1 MDDVGEPEK
10 DVDMLDLL
18 PSGVKLVDAPILF
31 FVISHKAI
39 ILELADI
46 HRVAVEASDNGS
58 QCVELVRD
66 LSRRLE
72 FLKIVYKYHC
82 AAEDEVVFLALD
94 AQVKNIVFTYSL
106 EHKSIDDL
114 FISIFKCIDCL
125 QKETEEF
132 AKLFD
137 GLTCYIGTIESI
149 ISQHMLK
156 EEEQIFPSLTKQFSS
171 KEQARL
177 VWQYLCSVPLLLL
190 EDFLPWVITSLSSVG
205 KTDFLN
211 FIHVVLP
218 EETLIQEVFSSW
230 LDNDELSSQSCLGHG
245 KGDKSRYGI
254 ANMKHMLKLGTM
266 VVHSSEMK
274 LLTKKNPIDGFH
286 LWHAAIRRDLK
297 EILEELHQLRSSFCL
312 PSLMSLVAQLKFF
325 ADVLN
330 FYSIA
335 LDQIFYP
342 LIDELTKSDPS
353 TSREQFIEGSQIEE
367 LQRLLYCKLQGGIQ
381 LNVLIEMLCQEVE
394 SFVGRISKKLHFLE
408 TAVFLVIRE
417 KCSHEL
423 QLWLLY
429 RSLQMLPL
437 GLLKCMIIW
446 FSAHL
451 SEDESKLILNNVM
464 MGSPVVNR
472 SFASLLYEWVRMGY
486 SGKISLEKFRKDL
499 EEMFSSRSSLLEK
512 SFNNSGSPFSQ
523 LDMQSFDESNN
534 LLSQAASAMTL
545 NNTISYHPS
554 PLGIIEKL
562 DTSYSY
568 EMNTH
573 IFVSDSQK
581 NLSFFAGT
589 SSGSSNTSNVP
600 DHEFMPIDFV
610 HFFHKALKN
619 DIQYVVSL
627 SVKLAEDVGILPEF
641 HRRFHLLHFLLRLHS
656 NSEDE
661 VAFPALES
669 RVTLQNVSHSYTL
682 DHNLEVENFNKI
694 SVILSKLTSMQGDE
708 AVDGKKVK
716 YKRLC
721 LKLHNACIS
730 MQRTLTD
737 HINHEEIELW
747 PLFREHFSVEEQE
760 KIVGNMLGRTKT
772 EILQEMIPWLM
783 ESLTPAEQHDM
794 VLLWRKVTKH
804 TKFFEWLGEW
814 WEPIKREESVNVE
827 KEPKISPLLS
837 IDPLEAVS
845 TYLSRNGV
853 EQGVWNEKGSEFVN
867 RDFDQ
872 HGSFTADKT
881 YNAKRK
887 KNVDVSEDTSRV
899 STVVDKK
906 KFTET
911 VDCVAQNERTCEGI
925 EQCDKSRKQE
935 HHLMTQEELV
945 AVIRKISCDPSLNS
959 EKKSH
964 LMQSLLMRQV
974 YFNLSLVFQ
983 WIVTQKLSNSEV
995 AAANDMEKFP
1005 GQCPSYR
1012 DEQESIFGCSHYKRN
1027 CKLLAPCCKKLFTC
1041 IRCHDETTDHSLDRK
1056 TITQM
1061 MCMNCLKIQP
1071 MGPSCS
1077 NPSCDGFSMG
1087 RYYCKICKLF
1097 EDERQIYHCPF
1108 CNLCRLGKGLG
1119 VGYFHCMN
1127 CNACMSK
1134 SLSVHICRE
1143 KCLEENCP
1151 ICHEYIF
1158 TSTNPVKALPCGHLM
1173 HSTCFQEYTCTH
1185 YTCPICSKSLGD
1197 MQVYFEMLDALLSEQ
1212 TIPEEYAGQTQAIL
1226 CNDCEKRGSA
1236 SFHWLYHKCSYCG
1249 SYNTRLV

>member
-1 MDDVGEPEK
+1 MAVALQMEHVGELEK
-10 DVDMLDLL
+10 DVEMVDL
-18 PSGVKLVDAPILF
+18 PSSLAGVKLVDAPILF

-46 HRVAVEASDNGS
+46 HRVAVEALDTGS
-58 QCVELVRD
+58 QDVELVRD

-94 AQVKNIVFTYSL
+94 AQVKNVVYTYSL

-132 AKLFD
+132 AKLFN
-137 GLTCYIGTIESI
+137 GLTCYIGTIETI

-156 EEEQIFPSLTKQFSS
+156 EEEQIFPSLMKRFSS

-190 EDFLPWVITSLSSVG
+190 EDFLPWVVTSFSSVG

-218 EETLIQEVFSSW
+218 EETLIQEVFISW
-230 LDNDELSSQSCLGHG
+230 LDNNELSAQSYLEHG
-245 KGDKSRYGI
+245 KGAKSHYGI
-254 ANMKHMLKLGTM
+254 ANMKHMLKERTM
-266 VVHSSEMK
+266 VIHSSEMK
-274 LLTKKNPIDGFH
+274 LPTKKNPIDGFH

-297 EILEELHQLRSSFCL
+297 EILEELHQLRNSFCL
-312 PSLMSLVAQLKFF
+312 STLMSLVAQLKFF

-342 LIDELTKSDPS
+342 LIDELNKND
-353 TSREQFIEGSQIEE
+353 TSASHEQFIEGSQIEE
-367 LQRLLYCKLQGGIQ
+367 LQRLLYCKLQDGIQ
-381 LNVLIEMLCQEVE
+381 LNVLVEMLCQEVE
-394 SFVGRISKKLHFLE
+394 SFVGRISKKLQFLE
-408 TAVFLVIRE
+408 TKVFWVIRE
-417 KCSHEL
+417 NCSHEL

-464 MGSPVVNR
+464 LGSPVVNR
-472 SFASLLYEWVRMGY
+472 SFASLLYEWVRTGY

-512 SFNNSGSPFSQ
+512 SFNNSGSSFSQ
-523 LDMQSFDESNN
+523 SDMQSFDKSNN
-534 LLSQAASAMTL
+534 LLLQSASAVTS
-545 NNTISYHPS
+545 NNTVSYHPS

-568 EMNTH
+568 GINTQ
-573 IFVSDSQK
+573 IFSSDSQK
-581 NLSFFAGT
+581 SLSFFPGT
-589 SSGSSNTSNVP
+589 SSRSSNDLKVP
-600 DHEFMPIDFV
+600 IHEFIPIDFV
-610 HFFHKALKN
+610 HFFHKALIN
-619 DIQYVVSL
+619 DIQDVVSL
-627 SVKLAEDVGILPEF
+627 SVKLAEDVGVLAEF
-641 HRRFHLLHFLLRLHS
+641 HRRFHHLHFLLKIHS

-694 SVILSKLTSMQGDE
+694 CVILNKLISLQGDE
-708 AVDGKKVK
+708 VVDGKKLK

-783 ESLTPAEQHDM
+783 ASLTPDEQRGM
-794 VLLWRKVTKH
+794 MMLWRKVTKH

-814 WEPIKREESVNVE
+814 WEPVKREESVNAE
-827 KEPKISPLLS
+827 MEPKIAPLLS

-853 EQGVWNEKGSEFVN
+853 KQGIWNEKGSEFVN
-867 RDFDQ
+867 RDFYQ
-872 HGSFTADKT
+872 NESFTEDKAH
-881 YNAKRK
+881 NAKGK
-887 KNVDVSEDTSRV
+887 QNIELSEDTARY
-899 STVVDKK
+899 STVVDNNKC
-906 KFTET
+906 TET
-911 VDCVAQNERTCEGI
+911 VDSIAQKETTCQDI
-925 EQCDKSRKQE
+925 ESCDKSRIQE
-935 HHLMTQEELV
+935 HHLLTQEELV
-945 AVIRKISCDPSLNS
+945 SVIRKISCDSSLDS
-959 EKKSH
+959 EMKSH
-964 LMQSLLMRQV
+964 LMQSLLM
-974 YFNLSLVFQ
+974 SQ
-983 WIVTQKLSNSEV
+983 WILTQKLSNSEV

-1005 GQCPSYR
+1005 GQCPSYL

-1027 CKLLAPCCKKLFTC
+1027 CKLLAPCCKKLFPC
-1041 IRCHDETTDHSLDRK
+1041 IRCHDETTDHTLDRK

-1061 MCMNCLKIQP
+1061 MCMKCLKIQP
-1071 MGPSCS
+1071 IGPSCS
-1077 NPSCDGFSMG
+1077 TPSCDGFSMG

-1097 EDERQIYHCPF
+1097 DDERQIYHCPF

-1134 SLSVHICRE
+1134 SLSVHVCRE

-1173 HSTCFQEYTCTH
+1173 HSKCFQEYTCSH

-1212 TIPEEYAGQTQAIL
+1212 KIPEEYAGQTQAIL
-1226 CNDCEKRGSA
+1226 CNDCEKRGTA
-1236 SFHWLYHKCSYCG
+1236 SFHWLYHKCSNCG

>member
-1 MDDVGEPEK
+1 MKNV
-10 DVDMLDLL
+10 
-18 PSGVKLVDAPILF
+18 
-31 FVISHKAI
+31 
-39 ILELADI
+39 
-46 HRVAVEASDNGS
+46 
-58 QCVELVRD
+58 
-66 LSRRLE
+66 
-72 FLKIVYKYHC
+72 VY
-82 AAEDEVVFLALD
+82 
-94 AQVKNIVFTYSL
+94 TYSL

-114 FISIFKCIDCL
+114 FVSIFKCIDCL

-132 AKLFD
+132 AKLFN
-137 GLTCYIGTIESI
+137 GLTCYIGTIETI

-156 EEEQIFPSLTKQFSS
+156 EEEQIFPSLMKRFSS

-190 EDFLPWVITSLSSVG
+190 EDFLPWVITSLSSVR

-218 EETLIQEVFSSW
+218 EETLIQEVFISW
-230 LDNDELSSQSCLGHG
+230 LDNNELSAQSCLEHG
-245 KGDKSRYGI
+245 KGANSHYGI
-254 ANMKHMLKLGTM
+254 ANMKHMLKERTI

-274 LLTKKNPIDGFH
+274 LPTKKNPIDGFH

-297 EILEELHQLRSSFCL
+297 EILEELHHLRNSFCL
-312 PSLMSLVAQLKFF
+312 STLMSLVAQLKFF
-325 ADVLN
+325 AEVLN

-335 LDQIFYP
+335 LDQTFYP
-342 LIDELTKSDPS
+342 LIDELNKSDAS
-353 TSREQFIEGSQIEE
+353 ASHEQFIEGSQIEE
-367 LQRLLYCKLQGGIQ
+367 LQRLLYCKLQDVIQ
-381 LNVLIEMLCQEVE
+381 LNVLVEMLCQEVE

-408 TAVFLVIRE
+408 TKVFLVIRE
-417 KCSHEL
+417 NCSHEL

-464 MGSPVVNR
+464 LGSPVVNR
-472 SFASLLYEWVRMGY
+472 SFTSLLYEWVRTGY

-512 SFNNSGSPFSQ
+512 SFNNSGSSFLQS
-523 LDMQSFDESNN
+523 DMQSFDQSNN
-534 LLSQAASAMTL
+534 LLFQSASAVTSK
-545 NNTISYHPS
+545 NSVSYHPS

-568 EMNTH
+568 GINTQ
-573 IFVSDSQK
+573 IFSSDSQK
-581 NLSFFAGT
+581 SLSFFPGT
-589 SSGSSNTSNVP
+589 SSRSSNDLKVP
-600 DHEFMPIDFV
+600 IREFIPIDFV
-610 HFFHKALKN
+610 HFFHKALIN
-619 DIQYVVSL
+619 DIQDVVSL
-627 SVKLAEDVGILPEF
+627 SVKLAEDVGVLAEF
-641 HRRFHLLHFLLRLHS
+641 HRRFHHLHFLLRIHS

-669 RVTLQNVSHSYTL
+669 RVTLQNVSHSYSL

-694 SVILSKLTSMQGDE
+694 SVILNKFISLQGDE
-708 AVDGKKVK
+708 VVDGKKFK

-783 ESLTPAEQHDM
+783 ASLTPDEQRGM
-794 VLLWRKVTKH
+794 MMLWRKVTKH

-814 WEPIKREESVNVE
+814 WEPVKREESLNAE
-827 KEPKISPLLS
+827 MEPKIAPFLS

-853 EQGVWNEKGSEFVN
+853 KQGIWNEKGSEFVN
-867 RDFDQ
+867 HDIYQ
-872 HGSFTADKT
+872 HGSFTEDKAH
-881 YNAKRK
+881 NAKGK
-887 KNVDVSEDTSRV
+887 QNIDLSEDMARY
-899 STVVDKK
+899 STVVDKNK
-906 KFTET
+906 YTET
-911 VDCVAQNERTCEGI
+911 VDSIAQKETTCQDI
-925 EQCDKSRKQE
+925 ESCDKSRLQE
-935 HHLMTQEELV
+935 HHLLTQEELV
-945 AVIRKISCDPSLNS
+945 SVIRKISCDSSLDS
-959 EKKSH
+959 EMRSH
-964 LMQSLLMRQV
+964 LMQSLLM
-974 YFNLSLVFQ
+974 SQ
-983 WIVTQKLSNSEV
+983 WILTQKLSDSEV
-995 AAANDMEKFP
+995 AAANDTEKFP

-1012 DEQESIFGCSHYKRN
+1012 DEQEIIFGCSHYKRN
-1027 CKLLAPCCKKLFTC
+1027 CKLLAPCCKKLFPC
-1041 IRCHDETTDHSLDRK
+1041 IRCHDETTDHTLDRK

-1061 MCMNCLKIQP
+1061 MCMKCLKIQP
-1071 MGPSCS
+1071 IGPSCS
-1077 NPSCDGFSMG
+1077 TPSCDGFSMG

-1097 EDERQIYHCPF
+1097 DDERQIYHCPF

-1134 SLSVHICRE
+1134 SLSVHVCRE

-1173 HSTCFQEYTCTH
+1173 HSKCFQEYTCSH

-1212 TIPEEYAGQTQAIL
+1212 KIPEEYAGQTQAIL
-1226 CNDCEKRGSA
+1226 CNDCEKRGTA
-1236 SFHWLYHKCSYCG
+1236 SFHWLYHKCSSCG

>member
-1 MDDVGEPEK
+1 M
-10 DVDMLDLL
+10 VDL
-18 PSGVKLVDAPILF
+18 PSSLAGVKLVDAPILF

-46 HRVAVEASDNGS
+46 HRVAVEALDTGS
-58 QCVELVRD
+58 QDVELVRD

-94 AQVKNIVFTYSL
+94 AQVKNVVYTYSL

-132 AKLFD
+132 AKLFN
-137 GLTCYIGTIESI
+137 GLTCYIGTIETI

-156 EEEQIFPSLTKQFSS
+156 EEEQIFPSLMKRFSS

-190 EDFLPWVITSLSSVG
+190 EDFLPWVVTSFSSVG

-218 EETLIQEVFSSW
+218 EETLIQEVFISW
-230 LDNDELSSQSCLGHG
+230 LDNNELSAQSYLEHG
-245 KGDKSRYGI
+245 KGAKSHYGI
-254 ANMKHMLKLGTM
+254 ANMKHMLKERTM
-266 VVHSSEMK
+266 VIHSSEMK
-274 LLTKKNPIDGFH
+274 LPTKKNPIDGFH

-297 EILEELHQLRSSFCL
+297 EILEELHQLRNSFCL
-312 PSLMSLVAQLKFF
+312 STLMSLVAQLKFF

-342 LIDELTKSDPS
+342 LIDELNKNDASAS
-353 TSREQFIEGSQIEE
+353 HEQFIEGSQIEE
-367 LQRLLYCKLQGGIQ
+367 LQRLLYCKLQDGIQ
-381 LNVLIEMLCQEVE
+381 LNVLVEMLCQEVE
-394 SFVGRISKKLHFLE
+394 SFVGRISKKLQFLE
-408 TAVFLVIRE
+408 TKVFWVIRE
-417 KCSHEL
+417 NCSHEL

-464 MGSPVVNR
+464 LGSPVVNR
-472 SFASLLYEWVRMGY
+472 SFASLLYEWVRTGY

-512 SFNNSGSPFSQ
+512 SFNNSGSSFSQ
-523 LDMQSFDESNN
+523 SDMQSFDKSNN
-534 LLSQAASAMTL
+534 LLLQSASAVTS
-545 NNTISYHPS
+545 NNTVSYHPS

-568 EMNTH
+568 GINTQ
-573 IFVSDSQK
+573 IFSSDSQK
-581 NLSFFAGT
+581 SLSFFPGT
-589 SSGSSNTSNVP
+589 SSRSSNDLKVP
-600 DHEFMPIDFV
+600 IHEFIPIDFV
-610 HFFHKALKN
+610 HFFHKALIN
-619 DIQYVVSL
+619 DIQDVVSL
-627 SVKLAEDVGILPEF
+627 SVKLAEDVGVLAEF
-641 HRRFHLLHFLLRLHS
+641 HRRFHHLHFLLKIHS

-694 SVILSKLTSMQGDE
+694 CVILNKLISFQGDE
-708 AVDGKKVK
+708 VVDGKKLK

-783 ESLTPAEQHDM
+783 ASLTPDEQRGM
-794 VLLWRKVTKH
+794 MMLWRKVTKH
-804 TKFFEWLGEW
+804 TKFFEWLGE
-814 WEPIKREESVNVE
+814 
-827 KEPKISPLLS
+827 
-837 IDPLEAVS
+837 
-845 TYLSRNGV
+845 
-853 EQGVWNEKGSEFVN
+853 
-867 RDFDQ
+867 
-872 HGSFTADKT
+872 
-881 YNAKRK
+881 
-887 KNVDVSEDTSRV
+887 
-899 STVVDKK
+899 
-906 KFTET
+906 
-911 VDCVAQNERTCEGI
+911 C
-925 EQCDKSRKQE
+925 
-935 HHLMTQEELV
+935 
-945 AVIRKISCDPSLNS
+945 
-959 EKKSH
+959 
-964 LMQSLLMRQV
+964 
-974 YFNLSLVFQ
+974 Q
-983 WIVTQKLSNSEV
+983 WILTQKLSNSEV

-1005 GQCPSYR
+1005 GQCPSYL

-1027 CKLLAPCCKKLFTC
+1027 CKLLAPCCKKLFPC
-1041 IRCHDETTDHSLDRK
+1041 IRCHDETTDHTLDRK

-1061 MCMNCLKIQP
+1061 MCMKCLKIQP
-1071 MGPSCS
+1071 IGPSCS
-1077 NPSCDGFSMG
+1077 TPSCDGFSMG

-1097 EDERQIYHCPF
+1097 DDERQIYHCPF

-1134 SLSVHICRE
+1134 SLSVHVCRE

-1173 HSTCFQEYTCTH
+1173 HSKCFQEYTCSH

-1212 TIPEEYAGQTQAIL
+1212 KIPEEYAGQTQAIL
-1226 CNDCEKRGSA
+1226 CNDCEKRGTA
-1236 SFHWLYHKCSYCG
+1236 SFHWLYHKCSNCG

>member
-1 MDDVGEPEK
+1 MEEGEPEK
-10 DVDMLDLL
+10 DVDMTSSLA
-18 PSGVKLVDAPILF
+18 GVKLVDAPILF

-39 ILELADI
+39 TLELADI
-46 HRVAVEASDNGS
+46 HRVAVEALDTGS
-58 QCVELVRD
+58 QGVELIRD

-72 FLKIVYKYHC
+72 FLQIVYKYHC

-94 AQVKNIVFTYSL
+94 AQVKNVVFTYSL

-114 FISIFKCIDCL
+114 FSSIFKCIDCL
-125 QKETEEF
+125 QKEKEDF
-132 AKLFD
+132 SKLFN
-137 GLTCYIGTIESI
+137 GLTCYIGTIESF

-156 EEEQIFPSLTKQFSS
+156 EEKQIFPSLMKRFSS

-177 VWQYLCSVPLLLL
+177 VWQYLCSVPMLLL
-190 EDFLPWVITSLSSVG
+190 EDFLPWVITTLSSVG
-205 KTDFLN
+205 KADFLN

-218 EETLIQEVFSSW
+218 EETLIQELFISW
-230 LDNDELSSQSCLGHG
+230 LDNTELSAQSCLEHG
-245 KGDKSRYGI
+245 KGTKSHYGI

-312 PSLMSLVAQLKFF
+312 STLMSLVAQLKFF

-342 LIDELTKSDPS
+342 LVDELTKNDPS
-353 TSREQFIEGSQIEE
+353 TSHEQFSEGSQIEE

-381 LNVLIEMLCQEVE
+381 LNVLVEMLCQEVE

-408 TAVFLVIRE
+408 TQVFLVIRE
-417 KCSHEL
+417 NCSHEL

-464 MGSPVVNR
+464 RGSPVVNKF
-472 SFASLLYEWVRMGY
+472 FASLLYEWVRTGY

-512 SFNNSGSPFSQ
+512 SFNNSGSSSSQ
-523 LDMQSFDESNN
+523 LDMQSFDKSNN
-534 LLSQAASAMTL
+534 LLLQPASSMTS
-545 NNTISYHPS
+545 NNTVSYHS
-554 PLGIIEKL
+554 SSLSIIEKI
-562 DTSYSY
+562 DTSYSSGI
-568 EMNTH
+568 NTH
-573 IFVSDSQK
+573 IFFSDSQK
-581 NLSFFAGT
+581 NLSFFPGT
-589 SSGSSNTSNVP
+589 SSRSSNDVNIP
-600 DHEFMPIDFV
+600 NREFIPIDFV
-610 HFFHKALKN
+610 HFFHKALRN
-619 DIQYVVSL
+619 DIQHVVSL
-627 SVKLAEDVGILPEF
+627 SVKLAEDVGILAEF
-641 HRRFHLLHFLLRLHS
+641 HRRFHLLHFLLRHHS

-669 RVTLQNVSHSYTL
+669 RVTFQNISHSYTL
-682 DHNLEVENFNKI
+682 DHNLEVEHFNKV
-694 SVILSKLTSMQGDE
+694 SVILSKLISLQDDE
-708 AVDGKKVK
+708 VVDGKKLR

-721 LKLHNACIS
+721 LKLHNACMS
-730 MQRTLTD
+730 MQQTLTD

-760 KIVGNMLGRTKT
+760 KIVGNMFGRTKA
-772 EILQEMIPWLM
+772 EFLQEIIPWLM
-783 ESLTPAEQHDM
+783 ASLTPGEQHSM
-794 VLLWRKVTKH
+794 MFLLRKVTRH

-814 WEPIKREESVNVE
+814 WEPIKREESLNVE
-827 KEPKISPLLS
+827 KEPKISPVFS
-837 IDPLEAVS
+837 VDPLEAVS

-853 EQGVWNEKGSEFVN
+853 KQGIWNEKGSEFSSAEFVN
-867 RDFDQ
+867 RDCCQ
-872 HGSFTADKT
+872 HVSLSADKKH
-881 YNAKRK
+881 NAKGK
-887 KNVDVSEDTSRV
+887 QNVDLSEDKARF
-899 STVVDKK
+899 STAVDKK
-906 KFTET
+906 KCTET
-911 VDCVAQNERTCEGI
+911 DVCVAQKETTCQRKEM
-925 EQCDKSRKQE
+925 CCKSRKQE
-935 HHLMTQEELV
+935 HHLMAQEELV
-945 AVIRKISCDPSLNS
+945 AVIRRISCDSSLDS

-964 LMQSLLMRQV
+964 LMQSLLM
-974 YFNLSLVFQ
+974 SQ

-995 AAANDMEKFP
+995 AASNDVEKFP

-1012 DEQESIFGCSHYKRN
+1012 DEHESVFGCNHYKRN
-1027 CKLLAPCCKKLFTC
+1027 NKLLAPCCKKLFTC
-1041 IRCHDETTDHSLDRK
+1041 IRCHDETTDHDHSLDRK

-1061 MCMNCLKIQP
+1061 MCMKCFKIQP
-1071 MGPSCS
+1071 IGPSCS
-1077 NPSCDGFSMG
+1077 TPSCNGFSMG

-1097 EDERQIYHCPF
+1097 DDERQIYHCPF

-1119 VGYFHCMN
+1119 VDYFHCMN

-1134 SLSVHICRE
+1134 SLSVHVCRE

-1173 HSTCFQEYTCTH
+1173 HSVCFQEYTCTH

-1212 TIPEEYAGQTQAIL
+1212 KIPEEYAGQTQAIL
-1226 CNDCEKRGSA
+1226 CNDCEKRGTA
-1236 SFHWLYHKCSYCG
+1236 SFHWLYHKCSYCA

>member
-1 MDDVGEPEK
+1 MK
-10 DVDMLDLL
+10 
-18 PSGVKLVDAPILF
+18 
-31 FVISHKAI
+31 
-39 ILELADI
+39 
-46 HRVAVEASDNGS
+46 R
-58 QCVELVRD
+58 
-66 LSRRLE
+66 
-72 FLKIVYKYHC
+72 
-82 AAEDEVVFLALD
+82 
-94 AQVKNIVFTYSL
+94 
-106 EHKSIDDL
+106 
-114 FISIFKCIDCL
+114 
-125 QKETEEF
+125 
-132 AKLFD
+132 
-137 GLTCYIGTIESI
+137 
-149 ISQHMLK
+149 
-156 EEEQIFPSLTKQFSS
+156 FSS

-190 EDFLPWVITSLSSVG
+190 EDFLPWVFISWFDNNEPSS
-205 KTDFLN
+205 
-211 FIHVVLP
+211 H
-218 EETLIQEVFSSW
+218 
-230 LDNDELSSQSCLGHG
+230 SCLERG
-245 KGDKSRYGI
+245 KGAKSLYGI
-254 ANMKHMLKLGTM
+254 ANMKHMLKLGPM
-266 VVHSSEMK
+266 VICSREMK
-274 LLTKKNPIDGFH
+274 LLTKKKPIDGFH

-312 PSLMSLVAQLKFF
+312 STLMSLVAQLKFF

-342 LIDELTKSDPS
+342 LVDEITQSDSS
-353 TSREQFIEGSQIEE
+353 TSREQFIEGSRIEE
-367 LQRLLYCKLQGGIQ
+367 LQRLLYCRLQGGIQ
-381 LNVLIEMLCQEVE
+381 LNVLVEMLCQEVE

-408 TAVFLVIRE
+408 IEVFLVIRE
-417 KCSHEL
+417 NCSHEL

-464 MGSPVVNR
+464 LGSPVVNK
-472 SFASLLYEWVRMGY
+472 SFASLLYEWVRTGY

-512 SFNNSGSPFSQ
+512 SFNNSRSPFSQ
-523 LDMQSFDESNN
+523 LDVQSFDESNN
-534 LLSQAASAMTL
+534 MLLQPASAMRS
-545 NNTISYHPS
+545 NNTVSYHPF

-562 DTSYSY
+562 DTSYSCGI
-568 EMNTH
+568 NTH
-573 IFVSDSQK
+573 IFFSDSQK
-581 NLSFFAGT
+581 DLSFFPGT
-589 SSGSSNTSNVP
+589 SSRSSNDLNFP
-600 DHEFMPIDFV
+600 NREIMPIDFV
-610 HFFHKALKN
+610 HFFHKALRN

-627 SVKLAEDVGILPEF
+627 SVKLVEDVGILAEF
-641 HRRFHLLHFLLRLHS
+641 HRRFHLLHLLLRLHS

-661 VAFPALES
+661 IAFPALES

-682 DHNLEVENFNKI
+682 DHNLEAENFNKI
-694 SVILSKLTSMQGDE
+694 SIILSKITSMQGDE
-708 AVDGKKVK
+708 VVDDQNLK

-730 MQRTLTD
+730 MQRTLSD

-760 KIVGNMLGRTKT
+760 KIVANMLGRTKA

-783 ESLTPAEQHDM
+783 ASLTQDEQQDM
-794 VLLWRKVTKH
+794 MILWRNVTKH

-814 WEPIKREESVNVE
+814 WEPIKREESVIIE
-827 KEPKISPLLS
+827 KEPTISPFLS
-837 IDPLEAVS
+837 IDPLEDVS

-853 EQGVWNEKGSEFVN
+853 RQGIWNEKGSEFSSAEFAN
-867 RDFDQ
+867 LDFDN
-872 HGSFTADKT
+872 HGSFTADKS
-881 YNAKRK
+881 YNAKKK
-887 KNVDVSEDTSRV
+887 KNVDLSEDTSRF

-906 KFTET
+906 KCTEI
-911 VDCVAQNERTCEGI
+911 VDNVSQKETTCQGI
-925 EQCDKSRKQE
+925 ELCDQSRKQD

-945 AVIRKISCDPSLNS
+945 AVIRRISCDSSLDS
-959 EKKSH
+959 GKKSH
-964 LMQSLLMRQV
+964 LMQSLLM
-974 YFNLSLVFQ
+974 SP

-995 AAANDMEKFP
+995 VVANDMEKFP
-1005 GQCPSYR
+1005 GQCRSYH

-1056 TITQM
+1056 SITQM
-1061 MCMNCLKIQP
+1061 MCIHCLKIQP
-1071 MGPSCS
+1071 IGPFCSTPSCG
-1077 NPSCDGFSMG
+1077 GFSMG

-1097 EDERQIYHCPF
+1097 DDERQIYHCPF

-1119 VGYFHCMN
+1119 VDYFHCMN

-1134 SLSVHICRE
+1134 SLSVHVCRE
-1143 KCLEENCP
+1143 NCLEENCP

-1173 HSTCFQEYTCTH
+1173 HSVCFQEYTCTH

-1212 TIPEEYAGQTQAIL
+1212 KIPGEYAGQTQAIL
-1226 CNDCEKRGSA
+1226 CNDCEKRGTA

-1249 SYNTRLV
+1249 SYNTRLI

>member
-10 DVDMLDLL
+10 DVDMVDSSLA
-18 PSGVKLVDAPILF
+18 GVKLVDSPILF

-46 HRVAVEASDNGS
+46 HRVAVEASDTGS
-58 QCVELVRD
+58 QGLELVRD

-94 AQVKNIVFTYSL
+94 AQVKNVVFTYSL

-114 FISIFKCIDCL
+114 FVSIFKCIDCL

-132 AKLFD
+132 AKLFN
-137 GLTCYIGTIESI
+137 GLTCYLGTIESI

-156 EEEQIFPSLTKQFSS
+156 EEEQIFPSLMKRFSS

-190 EDFLPWVITSLSSVG
+190 EDFLTWVITSLSSVG

-218 EETLIQEVFSSW
+218 EETLIQEVFISW
-230 LDNDELSSQSCLGHG
+230 LDNNELSSQSCLELG
-245 KGDKSRYGI
+245 KGAKSHYGI

-266 VVHSSEMK
+266 VVRSSEMK
-274 LLTKKNPIDGFH
+274 LRTKKNPIDGFH
-286 LWHAAIRRDLK
+286 LWHAAIRRDLR

-312 PSLMSLVAQLKFF
+312 STLMSLVAQLKFF

-342 LIDELTKSDPS
+342 LIDEITKSNSS

-381 LNVLIEMLCQEVE
+381 LNVLVEMLCQEVE

-408 TAVFLVIRE
+408 TEVFLVIRE
-417 KCSHEL
+417 NCSHEL

-437 GLLKCMIIW
+437 ELLKCMIIW

-464 MGSPVVNR
+464 LGSPVVNR
-472 SFASLLYEWVRMGY
+472 SFASLLYEWVRTGY

-512 SFNNSGSPFSQ
+512 SFSNSGSPFSQ
-523 LDMQSFDESNN
+523 LDMQSFGESNK
-534 LLSQAASAMTL
+534 LLLQPASAMTS
-545 NNTISYHPS
+545 NNTVSYHPS
-554 PLGIIEKL
+554 PLGVIEKL

-568 EMNTH
+568 GINTH
-573 IFVSDSQK
+573 IFFSDSQK
-581 NLSFFAGT
+581 SLSFFPGT
-589 SSGSSNTSNVP
+589 SSRSSNDSNFP
-600 DHEFMPIDFV
+600 KHEFIPIDFV

-627 SVKLAEDVGILPEF
+627 SVKLAEDVGILAEF

-661 VAFPALES
+661 IAFPALES

-682 DHNLEVENFNKI
+682 DHNLEAENFNKI
-694 SVILSKLTSMQGDE
+694 SVILSKLTSMQDDE
-708 AVDGKKVK
+708 VVDGKKLK

-760 KIVGNMLGRTKT
+760 KIVGNMLGRTKA

-783 ESLTPAEQHDM
+783 ASLTPDEQHGM
-794 VLLWRKVTKH
+794 MLLWRKVTKH

-845 TYLSRNGV
+845 TYLSKNGV
-853 EQGVWNEKGSEFVN
+853 RQGIWNEKGSEFSSAEFASH
-867 RDFDQ
+867 DFDQ

-881 YNAKRK
+881 YNAKKK
-887 KNVDVSEDTSRV
+887 KNVDLSEDTSRF
-899 STVVDKK
+899 STVVEKK
-906 KFTET
+906 KCTET
-911 VDCVAQNERTCEGI
+911 VDCVAQKETTCQGI
-925 EQCDKSRKQE
+925 ELCDKSRKQE

-945 AVIRKISCDPSLNS
+945 AVIRRISCDSSLDS

-964 LMQSLLMRQV
+964 LMQSLLM
-974 YFNLSLVFQ
+974 SQ

-995 AAANDMEKFP
+995 VAANDLEKFP

-1027 CKLLAPCCKKLFTC
+1027 CKLLAPCCKMFFTC
-1041 IRCHDETTDHSLDRK
+1041 IRCHDETTDHTLERK

-1061 MCMNCLKIQP
+1061 MCMHCLKIQP
-1071 MGPSCS
+1071 IGRSCSTPSCG
-1077 NPSCDGFSMG
+1077 GFSMG

-1097 EDERQIYHCPF
+1097 DDERQIYHCPF

-1119 VGYFHCMN
+1119 FDYFHCMN

-1134 SLSVHICRE
+1134 SLSVHVCRE

-1173 HSTCFQEYTCTH
+1173 HSVCFQEYTCTH

-1212 TIPEEYAGQTQAIL
+1212 KIPEEYAGQTQAIL
-1226 CNDCEKRGSA
+1226 CNDCEKRGTA

>member
-1 MDDVGEPEK
+1 MDDLGELEK
-10 DVDMLDLL
+10 DADMVDLTSSLA
-18 PSGVKLVDAPILF
+18 GVKLVDAPILF

-46 HRVAVEASDNGS
+46 HRVAVEASETGS
-58 QCVELVRD
+58 QHVELVRD

-94 AQVKNIVFTYSL
+94 AQVKNVVYTYSL

-114 FISIFKCIDCL
+114 FVSIFKCIDCL

-132 AKLFD
+132 AKLFN
-137 GLTCYIGTIESI
+137 GLTCYIGTIETI

-156 EEEQIFPSLTKQFSS
+156 EEEQIFPSLMKRFSS

-190 EDFLPWVITSLSSVG
+190 EDFLPWVITSLSSVR

-218 EETLIQEVFSSW
+218 EETLIQEVFISW
-230 LDNDELSSQSCLGHG
+230 LDNNELSAQSCLEHG
-245 KGDKSRYGI
+245 KGANSHYGI
-254 ANMKHMLKLGTM
+254 ANMKHMLKERTI

-274 LLTKKNPIDGFH
+274 LPTKKNPIDGFH

-297 EILEELHQLRSSFCL
+297 EILEELHHLRNSFCL
-312 PSLMSLVAQLKFF
+312 STLMSLVAQLKFF
-325 ADVLN
+325 AEVLN

-335 LDQIFYP
+335 LDQTFYP
-342 LIDELTKSDPS
+342 LIDELNKSDAS
-353 TSREQFIEGSQIEE
+353 ASHEQFIEGSQIEE
-367 LQRLLYCKLQGGIQ
+367 LQRLLYCKLQDVIQ
-381 LNVLIEMLCQEVE
+381 LNVLVEMLCQEVE

-408 TAVFLVIRE
+408 TKVFLVIRE
-417 KCSHEL
+417 NCSHEL

-464 MGSPVVNR
+464 LGSPVVNR
-472 SFASLLYEWVRMGY
+472 SFTSLLYEWVRTGY

-512 SFNNSGSPFSQ
+512 SFNNSGSSFLQS
-523 LDMQSFDESNN
+523 DMQSFDQSNN
-534 LLSQAASAMTL
+534 LLFQSASAVTSK
-545 NNTISYHPS
+545 NSVSYHPS

-568 EMNTH
+568 GINTQ
-573 IFVSDSQK
+573 IFSSDSQK
-581 NLSFFAGT
+581 SLSFFPGT
-589 SSGSSNTSNVP
+589 SSRSSNDLKVP
-600 DHEFMPIDFV
+600 IREFIPIDFV
-610 HFFHKALKN
+610 HFFHKALIN
-619 DIQYVVSL
+619 DIQDVVSL
-627 SVKLAEDVGILPEF
+627 SVKLAEDVGVLAEF
-641 HRRFHLLHFLLRLHS
+641 HRRFHHLHFLLRIHS

-669 RVTLQNVSHSYTL
+669 RVTLQNVSHSYSL

-694 SVILSKLTSMQGDE
+694 SVILNKFISLQGDE
-708 AVDGKKVK
+708 VVDGKKFK

-783 ESLTPAEQHDM
+783 ASLTPDEQRGM
-794 VLLWRKVTKH
+794 MMLWRKVTKH

-814 WEPIKREESVNVE
+814 WEPVKREESLNAE
-827 KEPKISPLLS
+827 MEPKIAPFLS

-853 EQGVWNEKGSEFVN
+853 KQGIWNEKGSEFVN
-867 RDFDQ
+867 HDIYQ
-872 HGSFTADKT
+872 HGSFTEDKAH
-881 YNAKRK
+881 NAKGK
-887 KNVDVSEDTSRV
+887 QNIDLSEDMARY
-899 STVVDKK
+899 STVVDKNK
-906 KFTET
+906 YTET
-911 VDCVAQNERTCEGI
+911 VDSIAQKETTCQDI
-925 EQCDKSRKQE
+925 ESCDKSRLQE
-935 HHLMTQEELV
+935 HHLLTQEELV
-945 AVIRKISCDPSLNS
+945 SVIRKISCDSSLDS
-959 EKKSH
+959 EMRSH
-964 LMQSLLMRQV
+964 LMQSLLM
-974 YFNLSLVFQ
+974 SQ
-983 WIVTQKLSNSEV
+983 WILTQKLSDSEV
-995 AAANDMEKFP
+995 AAANDTEKFP

-1012 DEQESIFGCSHYKRN
+1012 DEQEIIFGCSHYKRN
-1027 CKLLAPCCKKLFTC
+1027 CKLLAPCCKKLFPC
-1041 IRCHDETTDHSLDRK
+1041 IRCHDETTDHTLDRK

-1061 MCMNCLKIQP
+1061 MCMKCLKIQP
-1071 MGPSCS
+1071 IGPSCS
-1077 NPSCDGFSMG
+1077 TPSCDGFSMG

-1097 EDERQIYHCPF
+1097 DDERQIYHCPF

-1134 SLSVHICRE
+1134 SLSVHVCRE

-1173 HSTCFQEYTCTH
+1173 HSKCFQEYTCSH

-1212 TIPEEYAGQTQAIL
+1212 KIPEEYAGQTQAIL
-1226 CNDCEKRGSA
+1226 CNDCEKRGTA
-1236 SFHWLYHKCSYCG
+1236 SFHWLYHKCSSCG

>member
-1 MDDVGEPEK
+1 MEDVGEVEK
-10 DVDMLDLL
+10 DVDMVDL
-18 PSGVKLVDAPILF
+18 PSSLAGVKLADAPILF
-31 FVISHKAI
+31 FVISHKSI

-46 HRVAVEASDNGS
+46 HRVAVEASDTGS
-58 QCVELVRD
+58 QDLQLVRD
-66 LSRRLE
+66 LSRRLD

-114 FISIFKCIDCL
+114 FSSIFKCIDCL

-132 AKLFD
+132 AQLFN
-137 GLTCYIGTIESI
+137 GLTCYIGTIETI

-156 EEEQIFPSLTKQFSS
+156 EEEEIFPSLIKRFSS

-190 EDFLPWVITSLSSVG
+190 EDFLPWVMTSLSSVG
-205 KTDFLN
+205 KTDFMN
-211 FIHVVLP
+211 FIRVVLP
-218 EETLIQEVFSSW
+218 EETLVQEVFISW
-230 LDNDELSSQSCLGHG
+230 LDNNELYAQSRLKYG
-245 KGDKSRYGI
+245 KGAKPHYGI
-254 ANMKHMLKLGTM
+254 GNMKHMLKQGTV
-266 VVHSSEMK
+266 VVHSREMK
-274 LLTKKNPIDGFH
+274 QPTKKNAIDGFH

-297 EILEELHQLRSSFCL
+297 EILEELYQLRSSFCL
-312 PSLMSLVAQLKFF
+312 STLMSLVAQLKFF

-342 LIDELTKSDPS
+342 LIDELTRSDPS
-353 TSREQFIEGSQIEE
+353 TSFEQFIEASQIEE

-394 SFVGRISKKLHFLE
+394 SFIGRISKKLHFLE
-408 TAVFLVIRE
+408 NTVFLVIRE
-417 KCSHEL
+417 NCNHEL
-423 QLWLLY
+423 QIWLLY

-464 MGSPVVNR
+464 LGSPLVSR
-472 SFASLLYEWVRMGY
+472 PFASLLYEWVRTGY

-512 SFNNSGSPFSQ
+512 SLNNSGSSFSQ
-523 LDMQSFDESNN
+523 LDMQSFDKSNN
-534 LLSQAASAMTL
+534 LLSPSSSAVTL
-545 NNTISYHPS
+545 SSTVSYHPS
-554 PLGIIEKL
+554 PLDIIKKL
-562 DTSYSY
+562 DTSYSCGI
-568 EMNTH
+568 NTQ
-573 IFVSDSQK
+573 IFFSDSQK
-581 NLSFFAGT
+581 NLSFFPGT
-589 SSGSSNTSNVP
+589 SSRPSDDLKFPNHDFV
-600 DHEFMPIDFV
+600 PIDFV
-610 HFFHKALKN
+610 HFFHRALKN
-619 DIQYVVSL
+619 DIQDVVSL
-627 SVKLAEDVGILPEF
+627 SVKLAEDVGILVEF
-641 HRRFHLLHFLLRLHS
+641 HRRFQHLHFLLRVHS

-682 DHNLEVENFNKI
+682 DHNMEVENFNKI
-694 SVILSKLTSMQGDE
+694 SVILSKLTNLQGDRV
-708 AVDGKKVK
+708 VDGKKLK

-721 LKLHNACIS
+721 FKLHNACIS

-747 PLFREHFSVEEQE
+747 PLFRDHFSVEEQE
-760 KIVGNMLGRTKT
+760 KIIGNMLGRTKT
-772 EILQEMIPWLM
+772 EVLQEMIPWLM
-783 ESLTPAEQHDM
+783 ASLTPDEQRSM
-794 VLLWRKVTKH
+794 MLLWRKVTKH

-814 WEPIKREESVNVE
+814 WEPIKREESL
-827 KEPKISPLLS
+827 KQPKISPLLS
-837 IDPLEAVS
+837 TDPLEAVS

-853 EQGVWNEKGSEFVN
+853 KQGIWNENGYDFVN
-867 RDFDQ
+867 HDFYQ
-872 HGSFTADKT
+872 HGSFSDDKAH
-881 YNAKRK
+881 NAKGK
-887 KNVDVSEDTSRV
+887 QNIDLSEDTTRL

-906 KFTET
+906 KCTET
-911 VDCVAQNERTCEGI
+911 VDCVAKKETTCQDTEL
-925 EQCDKSRKQE
+925 CDKSMKQE
-935 HHLMTQEELV
+935 HHLLNQEELV
-945 AVIRKISCDPSLNS
+945 AVIRRISRDSSLDS

-964 LMQSLLMRQV
+964 LMQSLLM
-974 YFNLSLVFQ
+974 SQ
-983 WIVTQKLSNSEV
+983 WILTQKLSNSEV

-1005 GQCPSYR
+1005 DQCPSYR

-1027 CKLLAPCCKKLFTC
+1027 CKLLAPCCKKFFTC
-1041 IRCHDETTDHSLDRK
+1041 IRCHDETIDHSLDRK
-1056 TITQM
+1056 TLTQM
-1061 MCMNCLKIQP
+1061 MCMKCLKIQLIGP
-1071 MGPSCS
+1071 NCSTPSC
-1077 NPSCDGFSMG
+1077 NGFSMS

-1097 EDERQIYHCPF
+1097 DDERQIYHCPF

-1134 SLSVHICRE
+1134 TLSVHVCRE

-1173 HSTCFQEYTCTH
+1173 HSICFQEYTCSH

-1197 MQVYFEMLDALLSEQ
+1197 MKVYFEMLDALLSEQ
-1212 TIPEEYAGQTQAIL
+1212 KIPEEYAGQTQAIL
-1226 CNDCEKRGSA
+1226 CNDCEKRGTA

>member
-1 MDDVGEPEK
+1 MDDLGELEK
-10 DVDMLDLL
+10 DADMVDLTSSLA
-18 PSGVKLVDAPILF
+18 GVKLVDAPILF

-46 HRVAVEASDNGS
+46 HRVAVEASDTGS
-58 QCVELVRD
+58 QHVELVHD

-94 AQVKNIVFTYSL
+94 AQVKNVVYTYSL

-132 AKLFD
+132 AKLFN
-137 GLTCYIGTIESI
+137 GLTCYIGTIETI

-156 EEEQIFPSLTKQFSS
+156 EEEQIFPSLMKRFSS

-218 EETLIQEVFSSW
+218 EETLIQEVFISW
-230 LDNDELSSQSCLGHG
+230 LDNNELSAQSCLEHG
-245 KGDKSRYGI
+245 EGAKSHYGI
-254 ANMKHMLKLGTM
+254 ANMKHMLKERTI

-274 LLTKKNPIDGFH
+274 LPTKKNPIDGFH

-297 EILEELHQLRSSFCL
+297 DILEELHHLRNSFCL
-312 PSLMSLVAQLKFF
+312 STLMSLVAQLKFF
-325 ADVLN
+325 AEVLN

-335 LDQIFYP
+335 LDQTFYP
-342 LIDELTKSDPS
+342 LIDELNKSDAS
-353 TSREQFIEGSQIEE
+353 ASHEQFIEGSQIEE
-367 LQRLLYCKLQGGIQ
+367 LQRLLYCKLQDGIQ
-381 LNVLIEMLCQEVE
+381 LNVLVEMLCQEVE

-408 TAVFLVIRE
+408 TKVFLVIRE
-417 KCSHEL
+417 NCSHEL

-464 MGSPVVNR
+464 LGSPVVNS
-472 SFASLLYEWVRMGY
+472 SFASLLYEWVRTGY

-512 SFNNSGSPFSQ
+512 SFNNSGRSFLQS
-523 LDMQSFDESNN
+523 DMQSFDQSNN
-534 LLSQAASAMTL
+534 LLFQSASAVTSK
-545 NNTISYHPS
+545 NSVSYHPS

-568 EMNTH
+568 GINTQ
-573 IFVSDSQK
+573 IFSSESQK
-581 NLSFFAGT
+581 SLSFFPGT
-589 SSGSSNTSNVP
+589 SSRSSNDLKVP
-600 DHEFMPIDFV
+600 IREFIPIDFV
-610 HFFHKALKN
+610 HFFHKALIN
-619 DIQYVVSL
+619 DIQDVVSL
-627 SVKLAEDVGILPEF
+627 SVKLAEDVGVLAEF
-641 HRRFHLLHFLLRLHS
+641 HRRFHHLHFLLRIHS

-669 RVTLQNVSHSYTL
+669 RVTLQNVSHSYSL

-694 SVILSKLTSMQGDE
+694 SVILNKFISLQGDE
-708 AVDGKKVK
+708 VVDGKKFK

-783 ESLTPAEQHDM
+783 ASLTPDEQRGM
-794 VLLWRKVTKH
+794 MMLWRKVTKH

-814 WEPIKREESVNVE
+814 WEPVKREESLNAE
-827 KEPKISPLLS
+827 MEPKIAPFLS

-853 EQGVWNEKGSEFVN
+853 KQGIWNEKGSEFVN
-867 RDFDQ
+867 HDIYQ
-872 HGSFTADKT
+872 HGSFTEDKAH
-881 YNAKRK
+881 NAKGK
-887 KNVDVSEDTSRV
+887 QNIDLSEDTARY
-899 STVVDKK
+899 STVVDKNK
-906 KFTET
+906 CTET
-911 VDCVAQNERTCEGI
+911 VDSIAQKETTCQDI
-925 EQCDKSRKQE
+925 ESCDKSRLQE
-935 HHLMTQEELV
+935 HHLLTQEELV
-945 AVIRKISCDPSLNS
+945 SVIRKISCDSSLDS
-959 EKKSH
+959 EMRSH
-964 LMQSLLMRQV
+964 LMQSLLM
-974 YFNLSLVFQ
+974 SQ
-983 WIVTQKLSNSEV
+983 WILTQKLSDSEV

-1012 DEQESIFGCSHYKRN
+1012 DEQEMIFGCSHYKRN
-1027 CKLLAPCCKKLFTC
+1027 CKLLAPCCKKLFPC
-1041 IRCHDETTDHSLDRK
+1041 IRCHDETTDHTLDRK

-1061 MCMNCLKIQP
+1061 MCMKCLKIQP
-1071 MGPSCS
+1071 IGPSCS
-1077 NPSCDGFSMG
+1077 TPSCDGFSMG

-1097 EDERQIYHCPF
+1097 DDERQIYHCPF

-1134 SLSVHICRE
+1134 SLSVHVCRE

-1173 HSTCFQEYTCTH
+1173 HSKCFQEYTCSH

-1212 TIPEEYAGQTQAIL
+1212 KIPEEYAGQTQAIL
-1226 CNDCEKRGSA
+1226 CNDCEKRGTA
-1236 SFHWLYHKCSYCG
+1236 SFHWLYHKCSSCG

>member
-1 MDDVGEPEK
+1 MDDGEPEK
-10 DVDMLDLL
+10 DVDYLA
-18 PSGVKLVDAPILF
+18 GVKLVDAPILF

-46 HRVAVEASDNGS
+46 HRVAVEALDTGS
-58 QCVELVRD
+58 QGVELVRD

-94 AQVKNIVFTYSL
+94 AQVKNVIFTYSL

-114 FISIFKCIDCL
+114 FSSIFKCLDCL
-125 QKETEEF
+125 QREKEDF
-132 AKLFD
+132 AKLFN
-137 GLTCYIGTIESI
+137 GLTCYIGTIETI
-149 ISQHMLK
+149 ITQHMLK
-156 EEEQIFPSLTKQFSS
+156 EEEQIFPSLMKRLSS

-190 EDFLPWVITSLSSVG
+190 EDFLPWVITTLSSVG

-218 EETLIQEVFSSW
+218 EETLIQEVFISW
-230 LDNDELSSQSCLGHG
+230 LDNNELSAQSCLEYG
-245 KGDKSRYGI
+245 KGAKSHYGI
-254 ANMKHMLKLGTM
+254 ANMKHMLKLGTI
-266 VVHSSEMK
+266 VVHSSDMK

-312 PSLMSLVAQLKFF
+312 STLMSLVAQLKFF

-342 LIDELTKSDPS
+342 LVDELTKSEPS
-353 TSREQFIEGSQIEE
+353 TFHEQFSEGSQIEE
-367 LQRLLYCKLQGGIQ
+367 LQRLLYCKLQSGIQ
-381 LNVLIEMLCQEVE
+381 LNVLVEMLCQEVE
-394 SFVGRISKKLHFLE
+394 SFVGRITKKLHLLE
-408 TAVFLVIRE
+408 TEVFLVIRE
-417 KCSHEL
+417 NCSHES

-446 FSAHL
+446 FSVHL

-464 MGSPVVNR
+464 LGSPIVNS
-472 SFASLLYEWVRMGY
+472 SFASLLYEWVRTGY

-499 EEMFSSRSSLLEK
+499 EEMFGSRSSLLEK
-512 SFNNSGSPFSQ
+512 SFNDSGNSSSH
-523 LDMQSFDESNN
+523 LDMQSFDESND
-534 LLSQAASAMTL
+534 LLLQPASAMTS
-545 NNTISYHPS
+545 NNTVSYHPS
-554 PLGIIEKL
+554 SLGIIEKI

-568 EMNTH
+568 GINTH
-573 IFVSDSQK
+573 IFFSDAQK
-581 NLSFFAGT
+581 NISFFPGT
-589 SSGSSNTSNVP
+589 SSRSRNDLNFP
-600 DHEFMPIDFV
+600 NREFIPIDFV
-610 HFFHKALKN
+610 HFFHKALRK

-627 SVKLAEDVGILPEF
+627 SVKLAEDVGILAEF

-656 NSEDE
+656 NSEDK

-669 RVTLQNVSHSYTL
+669 RITLQNISHSYTL
-682 DHNLEVENFNKI
+682 DHNLEVEHFNKI
-694 SVILSKLTSMQGDE
+694 SVILSKLISLQGDE
-708 AVDGKKVK
+708 VVDDKVS

-721 LKLHNACIS
+721 LNLHNACKS

-737 HINHEEIELW
+737 HINHEEIELL
-747 PLFREHFSVEEQE
+747 PLFRKHFSVEEQE
-760 KIVGNMLGRTKT
+760 KIVGNMLGGTKA
-772 EILQEMIPWLM
+772 EFLQEIIPWLM
-783 ESLTPAEQHDM
+783 ASLTPDEQQGLM
-794 VLLWRKVTKH
+794 FLWRKVTRH
-804 TKFFEWLGEW
+804 TRFFEWLGEW
-814 WEPIKREESVNVE
+814 WEPIKREESVNVD
-827 KEPKISPLLS
+827 KEPKISPLSS

-853 EQGVWNEKGSEFVN
+853 KQGIWNEKGSEVSSAEFVN

-872 HGSFTADKT
+872 HGSFTADKKKH
-881 YNAKRK
+881 NAKRK
-887 KNVDVSEDTSRV
+887 QNVDLSEDTTRF

-906 KFTET
+906 KCTET
-911 VDCVAQNERTCEGI
+911 VDCVACQGVELCE
-925 EQCDKSRKQE
+925 KSRKQE
-935 HHLMTQEELV
+935 YHLMSQEELV
-945 AVIRKISCDPSLNS
+945 AVIRRISCDSSLDS

-964 LMQSLLMRQV
+964 LMQSLLM
-974 YFNLSLVFQ
+974 SQ

-1005 GQCPSYR
+1005 GQCLSYR
-1012 DEQESIFGCSHYKRN
+1012 DEQESIFGCNHYKRN
-1027 CKLLAPCCKKLFTC
+1027 NKLLAPCCKKLFTC
-1041 IRCHDETTDHSLDRK
+1041 IRCHDETTDHTLDRK

-1061 MCMNCLKIQP
+1061 MCMKCLKIQP
-1071 MGPSCS
+1071 IGHSCS
-1077 NPSCDGFSMG
+1077 TPSCDGFSMG

-1097 EDERQIYHCPF
+1097 DDERQIYHCPF

-1119 VGYFHCMN
+1119 VDYFHCMN

-1134 SLSVHICRE
+1134 SLSVHVCRE

-1173 HSTCFQEYTCTH
+1173 HSVCFQEYTCTH

-1212 TIPEEYAGQTQAIL
+1212 KIPEEYAGQTQVIL
-1226 CNDCEKRGSA
+1226 CNDCEKRGTA
-1236 SFHWLYHKCSYCG
+1236 SFHWLYHKCSCCG

>member
-1 MDDVGEPEK
+1 MDHVGELVK
-10 DVDMLDLL
+10 DVDMVDL
-18 PSGVKLVDAPILF
+18 PSSLAGVKLVDAPILF

-46 HRVAVEASDNGS
+46 HRVAVEALDTGS
-58 QCVELVRD
+58 QDVELVRD

-94 AQVKNIVFTYSL
+94 AQVKNVVYTYSL

-132 AKLFD
+132 AKLFN
-137 GLTCYIGTIESI
+137 GLTCYIGTIETI

-156 EEEQIFPSLTKQFSS
+156 EEEQIFPSLMKRFSS

-190 EDFLPWVITSLSSVG
+190 EDFLPWVITSFSSVG

-218 EETLIQEVFSSW
+218 EETLIQEVFISW
-230 LDNDELSSQSCLGHG
+230 LDNNELSAQSYLEHG
-245 KGDKSRYGI
+245 KGAKSHYGI
-254 ANMKHMLKLGTM
+254 ANMKHMLKERTM
-266 VVHSSEMK
+266 VIHSSEMK
-274 LLTKKNPIDGFH
+274 LPTKKNPIDGFH

-297 EILEELHQLRSSFCL
+297 EILEELHQLRNSFCL
-312 PSLMSLVAQLKFF
+312 STLMSLVAQLKFF

-342 LIDELTKSDPS
+342 LIDELNKSDAS
-353 TSREQFIEGSQIEE
+353 ASHEQFIEGSQIEE
-367 LQRLLYCKLQGGIQ
+367 LQRLLYCKLQDGIQ
-381 LNVLIEMLCQEVE
+381 LNVLVEMLCQEVE
-394 SFVGRISKKLHFLE
+394 SFVGRISKKLQFLE
-408 TAVFLVIRE
+408 TKVFWVIRE
-417 KCSHEL
+417 NCSHEL

-464 MGSPVVNR
+464 LGSPIVNR
-472 SFASLLYEWVRMGY
+472 SFASLLYEWVRTGY

-512 SFNNSGSPFSQ
+512 SFNNSGRSFSQ
-523 LDMQSFDESNN
+523 SDMQSFDKSNN
-534 LLSQAASAMTL
+534 LLLQSASAVTS
-545 NNTISYHPS
+545 NNTVSYHSS

-568 EMNTH
+568 GINTQ
-573 IFVSDSQK
+573 IFSSDSQQS
-581 NLSFFAGT
+581 LSFFPGT
-589 SSGSSNTSNVP
+589 SSRSSNDLKVLIR
-600 DHEFMPIDFV
+600 EFIPIDFV
-610 HFFHKALKN
+610 HFFHKALIN
-619 DIQYVVSL
+619 DIQDVVSL
-627 SVKLAEDVGILPEF
+627 SVKLAEDVGFLAEF
-641 HRRFHLLHFLLRLHS
+641 HRRFHHLHFLLRLHS

-669 RVTLQNVSHSYTL
+669 RVILQNVSHSYTL

-694 SVILSKLTSMQGDE
+694 SVILNKLISLQGDE
-708 AVDGKKVK
+708 VVDGKKLK

-783 ESLTPAEQHDM
+783 ASLTPDEQRGM
-794 VLLWRKVTKH
+794 MMLWRKVTKH

-814 WEPIKREESVNVE
+814 WEPVKREESVNAE
-827 KEPKISPLLS
+827 MEPKIAPLLS

-853 EQGVWNEKGSEFVN
+853 KQGIWNEKGSEFVN
-867 RDFDQ
+867 RDFYQ
-872 HGSFTADKT
+872 HESFTEDKAH
-881 YNAKRK
+881 NAKGK
-887 KNVDVSEDTSRV
+887 QNIDLSEDPARF
-899 STVVDKK
+899 STVVDNNKC
-906 KFTET
+906 TET
-911 VDCVAQNERTCEGI
+911 VDSIAQKETTCQDI
-925 EQCDKSRKQE
+925 ESCDKSRIQE
-935 HHLMTQEELV
+935 HHLLTQEELV
-945 AVIRKISCDPSLNS
+945 SVIRKISCDSSLDS
-959 EKKSH
+959 EMKSH
-964 LMQSLLMRQV
+964 LMQSLLM
-974 YFNLSLVFQ
+974 SQ
-983 WIVTQKLSNSEV
+983 WILTQKLSNSEV

-1005 GQCPSYR
+1005 GQCPSYL

-1027 CKLLAPCCKKLFTC
+1027 CKLLAPCCKKLFPC
-1041 IRCHDETTDHSLDRK
+1041 IRCHDETTDHTLDRK

-1061 MCMNCLKIQP
+1061 MCMKCLKIQP
-1071 MGPSCS
+1071 IGPSCS
-1077 NPSCDGFSMG
+1077 TPSCDGFSMG

-1097 EDERQIYHCPF
+1097 DDERQIYHCPF

-1134 SLSVHICRE
+1134 SLSVHVCRE

-1173 HSTCFQEYTCTH
+1173 HSKCFQEYTCSH

-1212 TIPEEYAGQTQAIL
+1212 KIPEEYAGQTQAIL
-1226 CNDCEKRGSA
+1226 CNDCEKRGTA
-1236 SFHWLYHKCSYCG
+1236 SFHWLYHKCSYCC